1 MPYRKTVFSPGEVYH
16 LANHGVGDQ
25 MIFKNNRDYST
36 FIERI
41 NFYRFLPEIR
51 FSRFLK
57 LSPKDKARFFDKCDK
72 TKEPLVK
79 ILIFELLP
87 NHFHL
92 VVEEVQEKGIQIFMR
107 NLQNSYARHFNV
119 KNKRKGPLFQSVF
132 IAIHIVDDEQLM
144 YVSGYIHVNAYAAF
158 LIKKSELWTYPWSS
172 LPDYIGSASG
182 YSFLSKERVLSLFG
196 NDKEKYRNYIDRQAE
211 FHKEKTIIK
220 NTKEN
225 F

>member
-107 NLQNSYARHFNV
+107 NLQNSYRFNLALLTYTTA
-119 KNKRKGPLFQSVF
+119 P
-132 IAIHIVDDEQLM
+132 
-144 YVSGYIHVNAYAAF
+144 VS
-158 LIKKSELWTYPWSS
+158 LLW
-172 LPDYIGSASG
+172 
-182 YSFLSKERVLSLFG
+182 
-196 NDKEKYRNYIDRQAE
+196 
-211 FHKEKTIIK
+211 
-220 NTKEN
+220 
-225 F
+225 